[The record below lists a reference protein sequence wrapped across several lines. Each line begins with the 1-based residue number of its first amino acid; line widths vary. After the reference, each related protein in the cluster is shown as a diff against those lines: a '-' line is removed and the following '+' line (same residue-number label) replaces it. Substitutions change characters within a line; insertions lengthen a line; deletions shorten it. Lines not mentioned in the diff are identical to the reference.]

1 MNLASLATWWFALI
15 IILISPALH
24 AQNAI
29 PPILQ
34 SVDIEQK
41 LNAQIPVDAE
51 FKDENGKSVR
61 LSDLLKGKPAILT
74 LVYYECPML
83 CTQVLNGL
91 VSSLRPL
98 TFTPGNEFNI
108 ITISFD
114 PTETSELARSKKL
127 AYLKEYERTDVSRG
141 WYFLT
146 GDAKSI
152 ERVTQAAGFRY
163 MYDQKIDQYAHGSG
177 IMVLTPQGKVA
188 RYFYGIEYSTR
199 DLRFALIEASQN
211 RIGSIADK
219 VLLYCFH
226 YDPSVGKYSA
236 YAINLIRLGGI
247 VTVLLLGGFILKMR
261 RKDSVNHVR

>member
-1 MNLASLATWWFALI
+1 MKRLI
-15 IILISPALH
+15 IFFILLQATSLLAE
-24 AQNAI
+24 NAI

-41 LNAQIPVDAE
+41 LNAQIPLDTQ
-51 FKDENGKSVR
+51 FKDENGKPVR
-61 LSDLLKGKPAILT
+61 LSDLLNGKPAILT

-98 TFTPGNEFNI
+98 SFTPGKEFNI

-114 PTETSELARSKKL
+114 PTETNELARSKKL
-127 AYLKEYERTDVSRG
+127 AYLKEYERADASKG

-146 GDAKSI
+146 GDAESI
-152 ERVTQAAGFRY
+152 GRVTKAVGFRY
-163 MYDQKIDQYAHGSG
+163 MYDSKIDQYAHGSG
-177 IMVLTPQGKVA
+177 IMVLTPEGKVA
-188 RYFYGIEYSTR
+188 RYFFGIEYSTR
-199 DLRFALIEASQN
+199 DLRFALVEASEN
-211 RIGSIADK
+211 RIGTIADK

-247 VTVLLLGGFILKMR
+247 VTVLLLAGFILKMR
-261 RKDSVNHVR
+261 RKDLANHV

>member
-1 MNLASLATWWFALI
+1 L
-15 IILISPALH
+15 
-24 AQNAI
+24 QN
-29 PPILQ
+29 
-34 SVDIEQK
+34 VDIEQK
-41 LNAQIPVDAE
+41 LNAQIPVDAQ
-51 FKDENGKSVR
+51 FKNENGKLVR
-61 LSDLLKGKPAILT
+61 LSDLLNDKPAILT

-98 TFTPGNEFNI
+98 SFTPGQEFNI

-114 PTETSELARSKKL
+114 PMETTSLARSKKL
-127 AYLKEYERTDVSRG
+127 AYLKEYERADASKG
-141 WYFLT
+141 WHFLT
-146 GDAKSI
+146 GDRNSI
-152 ERVTQAAGFRY
+152 ARVTEAVGFRY

-199 DLRFALIEASQN
+199 DLRFALIEASEN
-211 RIGSIADK
+211 RIGTIADK

-261 RKDSVNHVR
+261 RKEKVTNN